1 MEVFASIFKQR
12 RGLKRSNESKAGSAS
27 FAARKVVEPNGA
39 RSLPTSP
46 GANKQFNRN
55 ELSRTDLKRAEMN
68 RTESNRTDA
77 NRTNSYFAQLR
88 PKVENEFNEFSDR
101 YEIRLNCSSIDL
113 QKSDFTIKYNE
124 IDNQIRIIGLQS
136 KKFGDRVVLTRKILR
151 CFRLPNDIISDHIT
165 SVFLQS
171 GQLKI
176 RIPKCQRTVLD
187 GSDGESPD
195 ECTECEESSDLF
207 N

>member
-1 MEVFASIFKQR
+1 M
-12 RGLKRSNESKAGSAS
+12 
-27 FAARKVVEPNGA
+27 
-39 RSLPTSP
+39 
-46 GANKQFNRN
+46 
-55 ELSRTDLKRAEMN
+55 
-68 RTESNRTDA
+68 

-88 PKVENEFNEFSDR
+88 PKVENEFSEFSDR

-136 KKFGDRVVLTRKILR
+136 KKFGERVVLTRKILR
-151 CFRLPNDIISDHIT
+151 CFRLPNDIVSDQIT

-187 GSDGESPD
+187 GSDGESSLD